1 MTQPVA
7 IPNFVYKALVVDVI
21 DADTLR
27 LNVDLGFRVST
38 IIEGRL
44 NGVDAPELS
53 TPEGKAARQA
63 VVDLTH
69 IMKQATVASF
79 RNQRSFARW
88 VVDVWLDDLS
98 LADYL
103 RTHNLIKTIPRI
115 EDPKLTMQARREW
128 YG

>member
-1 MTQPVA
+1 MTQPVTL
-7 IPNFVYKALVVDVI
+7 PNFVYKASIVDVI

-63 VVDLTH
+63 VLDLSH
-69 IMKQATVASF
+69 ISPHATMASF

-88 VVDVWLDDLS
+88 VVDVWLDDLL

-103 RTHNLIKTIPRI
+103 RDHQLVKIIPRI
-115 EDPKLTMQARREW
+115 DDPKLTASGRSKW
-128 YG
+128 YD